1 MKDNRGETGKPIVDT
16 EDITWDT
23 FSDRMDEIFKE
34 IQKLHKEEQD
44 KK

>member
-16 EDITWDT
+16 EDITWLEFET
-23 FSDRMDEIFKE
+23 RMNKIFKE
-34 IQKLHKEEQD
+34 IQKLYKEEED

>member
-1 MKDNRGETGKPIVDT
+1 MKDNNRDTGKPIVDT
-16 EDITWDT
+16 EDITWKE
-23 FSDRMDEIFKE
+23 FEDRIDEVFKE

>member
-16 EDITWDT
+16 KDITWVT
-23 FSDRMDEIFKE
+23 FKEKMDEVFKE
-34 IQKLHKEEQD
+34 IQKLHKEEED